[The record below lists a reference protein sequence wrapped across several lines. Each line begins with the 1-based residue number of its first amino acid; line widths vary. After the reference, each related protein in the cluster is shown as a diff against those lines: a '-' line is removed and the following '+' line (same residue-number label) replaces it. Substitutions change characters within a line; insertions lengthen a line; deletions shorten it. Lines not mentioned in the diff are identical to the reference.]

1 MRAVRLASLPRMPY
15 DILEASGRVLI
26 SGQTGEPSRELPAGD
41 YLVRIKAPGQPL
53 ERKVTIVPDQL
64 VTLPFGYEGDKLV
77 VRQ

>member
-53 ERKVTIVPDQL
+53 ERKVTIVLDQL
-64 VTLPFGYEGDKLV
+64 VTLSFGYEGDKLV
-77 VRQ
+77 IRQ

>member
-1 MRAVRLASLPRMPY
+1 MNTAALPRMPY
-15 DILEASGRVLI
+15 ELRDSSGRVLV

-64 VTLPFGYEGDKLV
+64 VTLSFGYEGDKLV